1 MAAELTTLHVKTRR
15 QWRSWLKKHHASSPG
30 VWLVFYKAHTG
41 VSSIPYEDMIRE
53 ALCFGWIDSLV
64 KRLDDNRYALKVTAR
79 RPSSKWSGINR
90 KRCLE
95 LKSAGQLTP
104 AGLAA
109 APTKNTYAPKPAIP
123 ELPGYIGKALRA
135 NPSAWKFFRELA
147 PTYRRDFVV
156 WIHIAK
162 RPDTRARRLR
172 ESISLLAAGK
182 KLGLK

>member
-64 KRLDDNRYALKVTAR
+64 KRLDDNRYALK
-79 RPSSKWSGINR
+79 
-90 KRCLE
+90 
-95 LKSAGQLTP
+95 SAGQLTP

-109 APTKNTYAPKPAIP
+109 APTKNTYAPNLPSPSCPAI
-123 ELPGYIGKALRA
+123 
-135 NPSAWKFFRELA
+135 S
-147 PTYRRDFVV
+147 
-156 WIHIAK
+156 AK
-162 RPDTRARRLR
+162 R
-172 ESISLLAAGK
+172 
-182 KLGLK
+182 